1 MKTNYI
7 VFWGISI
14 YLLLLSYPNYGQV
27 KPQNPSIPLTLEQ
40 VVALVLEQNGL
51 VKGAMYQADYQKAL
65 KPTATEIGKTNLGL
79 QYGQYNSF
87 VNDNNLTIAQSLP
100 FPTVFAKQKQLA
112 AAHIQYA
119 EQQVVTTQR
128 DLVKMVKNA
137 YFTYLFVLEKQQLL
151 RYQDSIYTEFLR
163 AAELRYKTGETNQ
176 LERALAQSQSLE
188 VKNLLLQNQADQQI
202 VATQLQTLLQNPQPI
217 LLVEKRLKKLTFQPQ
232 IADTTT
238 LATHPLL
245 QLLQQQIIVNQQ
257 ITKVEKS
264 RLLPDI
270 NLGFFSQTLVG
281 YQRAFNDNND
291 IYFDYNKRFNG
302 VALGL
307 AFPLWAKPQNARI
320 QAAKVQEKIAQ
331 NQYEYTQINLESQY
345 LQIVQEY
352 TKLQNTL
359 TYYEQNALPTADLL
373 LSTAQKEFRS
383 GNIDYIA
390 HFQGLTRALTV
401 KSAYY
406 DVLNRYNQVVVELEF
421 LVGK

>member
-7 VFWGISI
+7 VFWGILI
-14 YLLLLSYPNYGQV
+14 HLLLLSYPNYGQV
-27 KPQNPSIPLTLEQ
+27 KPQNPSMPLTLEQ
-40 VVALVLEQNGL
+40 VLALALEQNGL
-51 VKGAMYQADYQKAL
+51 IKGAMYQADYQKAL
-65 KPTATEIGKTNLGL
+65 KLTTTEIGKTNLAV

-87 VNDNNLTIAQSLP
+87 VNDNNLTITQSLP

-112 AAHIQYA
+112 VANIQYA
-119 EQQVVTTQR
+119 EQQVATTQR
-128 DLVKMVKNA
+128 ELVKMVKNA

-176 LERALAQSQSLE
+176 LEKALAQSQSLE
-188 VKNLLLQNQADQQI
+188 VKNLLMQNQADQQI
-202 VATQLQTLLQNPQPI
+202 VATQLQTLLQSPQPI
-217 LLVEKRLKKLTFQPQ
+217 VLVEKRLKKLTFQPQ
-232 IADTTT
+232 IADTAT

-270 NLGFFSQTLVG
+270 NVGFFSQTLVG
-281 YQRAFNDNND
+281 YQRSFNGNND

-302 VALGL
+302 ITLGL

-331 NQYEYTQINLESQY
+331 NQYEYTQINLGSKY

>member
-7 VFWGISI
+7 VFWGILI
-14 YLLLLSYPNYGQV
+14 HLLLLSYPNYGQV
-27 KPQNPSIPLTLEQ
+27 KPQNPSMPLTLEQ
-40 VVALVLEQNGL
+40 VLALALEQNGL
-51 VKGAMYQADYQKAL
+51 IKGAMYQADYQKAL
-65 KPTATEIGKTNLGL
+65 KPTTTEIGKTNLAV

-87 VNDNNLTIAQSLP
+87 VNDNNLTITQSLP

-112 AAHIQYA
+112 VANIQYA
-119 EQQVVTTQR
+119 EQQVATTQR
-128 DLVKMVKNA
+128 ELVKMVKNA

-176 LERALAQSQSLE
+176 LEKALAQSQSLE
-188 VKNLLLQNQADQQI
+188 VKNLLMQNQADQQI
-202 VATQLQTLLQNPQPI
+202 VATQLQTLLQSPQPI
-217 LLVEKRLKKLTFQPQ
+217 VLVEKRLKKLTFQPQ
-232 IADTTT
+232 IADTAT

-270 NLGFFSQTLVG
+270 NVGFFSQTLVG
-281 YQRAFNDNND
+281 YQRSFNGNND

-302 VALGL
+302 ITLGL

-331 NQYEYTQINLESQY
+331 NQYEYTQINLGSKY